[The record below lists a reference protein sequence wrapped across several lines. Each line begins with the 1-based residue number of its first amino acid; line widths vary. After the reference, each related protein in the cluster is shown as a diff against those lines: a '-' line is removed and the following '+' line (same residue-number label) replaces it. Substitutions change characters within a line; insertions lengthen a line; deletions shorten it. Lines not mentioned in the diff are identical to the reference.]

1 MVSTD
6 TGVGRGYYCP
16 VTIKISAS
24 YWAFSDTTSVG
35 KWVAHYSQANMEVQ
49 TPWLAFTG
57 TGGVGLRL
65 VSVKKLWS
73 KLSLSC

>member
-1 MVSTD
+1 MVPTD

-24 YWAFSDTTSVG
+24 YWAFSDTISMG
-35 KWVAHYSQANMEVQ
+35 KWVACYSQVNMEVQ
-49 TPWLAFTG
+49 IPWLAFTG
-57 TGGVGLRL
+57 TGGVGLCL